1 MTLMFSKYNKKEPSE
16 KRGLVRR
23 GTALDDKKSF
33 SGSRKTVLLVIMCVL
48 NIVALLL
55 AGAAIVISLNSMP
68 PSDEN
73 KQAAQRMENSGEE
86 KMAADAGSIEEGQRT
101 LDMRGDGA
109 EIAEGSLAG
118 SDSSAA
124 QTVSPAL
131 DVEEAK
137 AVAVAHA
144 GFSVQEV
151 SFSKTKLEKEHRM
164 LVYEI
169 EFYKDS
175 MEYEYEIDAETG
187 EIIKYESG
195 WDD

>member
-1 MTLMFSKYNKKEPSE
+1 
-16 KRGLVRR
+16 
-23 GTALDDKKSF
+23 
-33 SGSRKTVLLVIMCVL
+33 
-48 NIVALLL
+48 
-55 AGAAIVISLNSMP
+55 
-68 PSDEN
+68 
-73 KQAAQRMENSGEE
+73 MENSGEE

-169 EFYKDS
+169 EFYKDG

>member
-1 MTLMFSKYNKKEPSE
+1 MFLKYNKKKPSE
-16 KRGLVRR
+16 RRGLVRR

-68 PSDEN
+68 PSDED

-86 KMAADAGSIEEGQRT
+86 KMAADAGNIEEGQRT
-101 LDMRGDGA
+101 PDMRGDGT

-118 SDSSAA
+118 SGSSAA

>member
-1 MTLMFSKYNKKEPSE
+1 M
-16 KRGLVRR
+16 
-23 GTALDDKKSF
+23 DDKKSF

-68 PSDEN
+68 PSDED

-101 LDMRGDGA
+101 PDMRGDGT

-118 SDSSAA
+118 SGSSAA

-169 EFYKDS
+169 EFYKDG

>member
-1 MTLMFSKYNKKEPSE
+1 MFFKYNEKEPQ
-16 KRGLVRR
+16 KGGNCLGGIIGV
-23 GTALDDKKSF
+23 DDKKSF
-33 SGSRKTVLLVIMCVL
+33 FKSRKTVLFVIVCVMD
-48 NIVALLL
+48 IVAVLI
-55 AGAAIVISLNSMP
+55 AGAAIVISLNSRP
-68 PSDEN
+68 PYDGD

-101 LDMRGDGA
+101 LDMTGGGA

-118 SDSSAA
+118 SGSSAA
-124 QTVSPAL
+124 QATSPAL

-169 EFYKDS
+169 EFYKDG

-187 EIIKYESG
+187 EIIKYESE

>member
-1 MTLMFSKYNKKEPSE
+1 M
-16 KRGLVRR
+16 
-23 GTALDDKKSF
+23 DDKKSF

-68 PSDEN
+68 PSDED

-86 KMAADAGSIEEGQRT
+86 KMAADAGNIEEGQRT
-101 LDMRGDGA
+101 PDMRGDGT

-118 SDSSAA
+118 SGSSAA